1 MGNWLSYEQHET
13 IVPHR
18 VSQLHALLALL
29 PVSPLKE
36 KLLGSVLRFA
46 DYDLDKHKQ
55 ITSVAVCMHETETE
69 LTLEQHLHLECVKSH
84 DVKHDAKH
92 ETKDQYTHSKQSKEQ
107 KPWPDC
113 VCRMRRIGL
122 DYQQQYW
129 LEQISKAFLQEAKRA
144 RDLQSDGMTLHNT
157 VVATRDVAIDLCT
170 TSSSPHS
177 FEVRAL

>member
-92 ETKDQYTHSKQSKEQ
+92 EIKISIRTANKAKSKSHGPTAYVECAALGSIINNSIGSSKSRKRSCKRPREQ
-107 KPWPDC
+107 
-113 VCRMRRIGL
+113 
-122 DYQQQYW
+122 
-129 LEQISKAFLQEAKRA
+129 ETFRA
-144 RDLQSDGMTLHNT
+144 M
-157 VVATRDVAIDLCT
+157 V
-170 TSSSPHS
+170 
-177 FEVRAL
+177 